1 CNRRVKRA
9 NVSGMKTA
17 NLLSDGLPVAGG
29 FIAGSMLNQ
38 LSFVQQNPIL
48 SAAAPIAGA
57 IVTPMVLGK
66 RSKMGKNLALGMAVA
81 GVVNGIKVL
90 APSVAPLAGLSG
102 VPYRSVLSPGVSGMP
117 SVYVD

>member
-1 CNRRVKRA
+1 
-9 NVSGMKTA
+9 MKLKG
-17 NLLSDGLPVAGG
+17 NLLSNGLPVAGG

-38 LSFVQQNPIL
+38 IEFVRKNPIL
-48 SAAAPIAGA
+48 SAAAPIMGGIATASLSGRRN
-57 IVTPMVLGK
+57 VTVK
-66 RSKMGKNLALGMAVA
+66 RVAQGMIVA
-81 GVVNGIKVL
+81 GIVNGIKVL